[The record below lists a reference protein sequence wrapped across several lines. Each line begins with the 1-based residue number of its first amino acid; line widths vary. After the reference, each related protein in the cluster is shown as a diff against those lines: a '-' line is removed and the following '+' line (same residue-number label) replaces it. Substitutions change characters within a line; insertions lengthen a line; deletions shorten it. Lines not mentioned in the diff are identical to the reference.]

1 MMSINDYIEKIKSGI
16 MLDKEDALKLAEIDI
31 DKLCKAAD
39 ELRKYYC
46 GNKFDICTIIN
57 GKSGRCSENCKF
69 CAQSSHY
76 ETLAE
81 EYPLLE
87 TEEVLRDA
95 KYNYDNGIHRYSVVT
110 SGRKLSD
117 KEVDKIS
124 ETYKVIKKAINIE
137 LCASHGLLT
146 EEQFKKLKDAGV
158 SRIHNNLET
167 FRNNFSNVC
176 TTYGKIKRIDY
187 DEICKTIAIF
197 RFLIPDAYIR
207 MAGGR
212 GLLED
217 KGLRA
222 FKSGANAAISGDMLT
237 TSGITIKDDMEM
249 LRELNYIIK

>member
-1 MMSINDYIEKIKSGI
+1 
-16 MLDKEDALKLAEIDI
+16 ML
-31 DKLCKAAD
+31 
-39 ELRKYYC
+39 
-46 GNKFDICTIIN
+46 
-57 GKSGRCSENCKF
+57 
-69 CAQSSHY
+69 
-76 ETLAE
+76 
-81 EYPLLE
+81 
-87 TEEVLRDA
+87 

-167 FRNNFSNVC
+167 SRNNFSNVC

-222 FKSGANAAISGDMLT
+222 FKSGANVAISGDMLT